1 MLSAFAVDTAL
12 VLAHIEIDEK
22 SNEIPAAKKL
32 MEELHL
38 AGHIVT
44 CDAMHCQKNFE
55 AAAVANAHLIVQLKE
70 NQPILWQKVE
80 AVRHGQAPVERA
92 DRGPETAQ
100 PPRNPSHRGVTAA
113 PAVAGTE
120 WEPHVA
126 AIIKV
131 ERAIN
136 VRQPATGLWK
146 PSSEISFYLSGRP
159 VTANLAAH
167 AIRKHWGIEN
177 KSHYTR
183 DVTFREDASRIRTN
197 PGIVARLRSI
207 AYNILRCNQSDSI
220 PQDRFATA
228 LGGLKSIFS
237 MTFSR
242 ER

>member
-1 MLSAFAVDTAL
+1 MPKKTFD
-12 VLAHIEIDEK
+12 
-22 SNEIPAAKKL
+22 AA
-32 MEELHL
+32 
-38 AGHIVT
+38 T
-44 CDAMHCQKNFE
+44 
-55 AAAVANAHLIVQLKE
+55 VANAHLIVQLKD
-70 NQPILWQKVE
+70 NQPILCQKVE
-80 AVRHGQAPVERA
+80 AVCATADPRSSALTVDQKRRNRHETRA
-92 DRGPETAQ
+92 ITVFD
-100 PPRNPSHRGVTAA
+100 AA
-113 PAVAGTE
+113 LAVAETE

-131 ERAIN
+131 ERSTL

-146 PSSEISFYLSGRP
+146 LALETSFYLSGRP
-159 VTANLAAH
+159 IDANLAAH

-220 PQDRFATA
+220 PQDRFAAA

-237 MTFSR
+237 MTLTR
-242 ER
+242 VR